1 MRIWTLAATVL
12 TASALQG
19 CIIYE
24 HCEEGED
31 CRWDWD
37 DMSDDEW
44 CDIDENEN
52 EVPDCEEEEED
63 PLPEYSFSLS
73 PDTAE
78 QGETFLST
86 LSVEGE
92 YDISTIASVE
102 MLGADVRWQELRDNG
117 VMLLVDAPQ
126 LGAVDI
132 VITELDG
139 DVVVVEGALT
149 VAEVGSGNSAHDC
162 E

>member
-1 MRIWTLAATVL
+1 
-12 TASALQG
+12 
-19 CIIYE
+19 
-24 HCEEGED
+24 
-31 CRWDWD
+31 
-37 DMSDDEW
+37 
-44 CDIDENEN
+44 
-52 EVPDCEEEEED
+52 
-63 PLPEYSFSLS
+63 LS
-73 PDTAE
+73 PNTAE

-92 YDISTIASVE
+92 YDITTIDTVE